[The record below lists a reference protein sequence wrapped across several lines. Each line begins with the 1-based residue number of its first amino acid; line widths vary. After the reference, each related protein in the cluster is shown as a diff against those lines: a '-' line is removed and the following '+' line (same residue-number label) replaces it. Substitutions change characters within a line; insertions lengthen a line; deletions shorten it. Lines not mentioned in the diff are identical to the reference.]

1 MSQVHIKN
9 LKLKRVDALGKVFA
23 ANINLQN
30 IPSGKSLYREDGRH
44 SCTFNIPTG
53 NADLNFVIQPSTT
66 NDCSGDQCDKQFSIE
81 LGSPYNGNY
90 QNATCNIIVDGD
102 LEMTTYLRD
111 GQ

>member
-1 MSQVHIKN
+1 MTQVHIKDLL
-9 LKLKRVDALGKVFA
+9 LKKVDAAGKVFA
-23 ANINLQN
+23 VNINLQN
-30 IPSGKSLYREDGRH
+30 VPLGKSLCREDGRR

-53 NADLNFVIQPSTT
+53 NADLNFVIQPSAT
-66 NDCSGDQCDKQFSIE
+66 NDCKGSQFDKQYSVE